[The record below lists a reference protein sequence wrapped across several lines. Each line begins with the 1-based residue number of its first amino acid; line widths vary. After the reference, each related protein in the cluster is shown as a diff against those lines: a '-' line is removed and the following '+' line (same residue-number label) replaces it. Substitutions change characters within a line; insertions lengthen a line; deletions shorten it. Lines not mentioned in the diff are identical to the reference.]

1 MVDLTD
7 AAIVPPP
14 SAITTS
20 QPGSFFADLE
30 QFKVDMKEAGLEGA
44 IEQLASV
51 EVRKP
56 RAVEYIRVHPGPEM
70 TISVALHE
78 YREGFT
84 TEYYIVMPNMLSTML
99 DLRGAI
105 FAQLYLAVTRSGTAT
120 LWPVKLPT
128 GGASNS
134 WLVSALRGAELAKK
148 NWIRIF
154 SDTGRSEYRIMQA
167 VSEIKA
173 PEFPDKRLS
182 ELLELAFKGRVID
195 SIDHPMCRK
204 LRGEA

>member
-7 AAIVPPP
+7 AAVVPPL
-14 SAITTS
+14 STTTTS
-20 QPGSFFADLE
+20 QTASYFANLE
-30 QFKVDMKEAGLEGA
+30 QFKVDMKQAGLEGA
-44 IEQLASV
+44 LEQLASI

-56 RAVEYIRVHPGPEM
+56 PAGEYIRVHPQPEM

-78 YREGFT
+78 NKEGYT

-105 FAQLYLAVTRSGTAT
+105 FAQLYVAVNRSGAT
-120 LWPVKLPT
+120 MLWPVKLPT
-128 GGASNS
+128 GGASNP
-134 WLVSALRGAELAKK
+134 WFVSALQGAESAKK
-148 NWIRIF
+148 HWIRIF
-154 SDTGRSEYRIMQA
+154 ADPGRSQYRIMRA
-167 VSEIKA
+167 MSEIKE
-173 PEFPDKRLS
+173 PEFPENPLS
-182 ELLELAFKGRVID
+182 ELLELAFKGKVID